1 MKRTIGWALLF
12 LLVFL
17 PANAFLSAEGDS
29 TEDLFFKANQLYKNG
44 RFQDAVDGYLRLI
57 ESGVHNGHIYYN
69 LGNAY
74 LRLDHLGRAILFYE
88 RARLLI
94 PRDADLNFNL
104 RYALD
109 QTRDAIPV
117 SQSVIRQS
125 FFWLNDLTF
134 SELFWS
140 FAVLNTAFFSIL
152 LTRLF
157 YRAEWT
163 YYLFLILLIFTAVAA
178 CSSGLKW
185 YELDTDDRAVIL
197 NEEVNVRSGPDPQDT
212 VLFKI
217 HEGTM
222 VHHERSED
230 GWVLVHLSEEKR
242 GWVQAKDLER
252 IIDSSGYPETSR

>member
-1 MKRTIGWALLF
+1 MKRILGLIVPFLIALSSAH
-12 LLVFL
+12 
-17 PANAFLSAEGDS
+17 ANINVAEDSAEA
-29 TEDLFFKANQLYKNG
+29 LFFKANQSYKEG

-57 ESGVHNGHIYYN
+57 ESGVQNGHIYYN

-74 LRLDHLGRAILFYE
+74 LRLDDLGSAILFYE

-109 QTRDAIPV
+109 QTRDAIPA
-117 SQSVIRQS
+117 SQSVIRQG

-157 YRAEWT
+157 YRAEWS

-252 IIDSSGYPETSR
+252 IIN